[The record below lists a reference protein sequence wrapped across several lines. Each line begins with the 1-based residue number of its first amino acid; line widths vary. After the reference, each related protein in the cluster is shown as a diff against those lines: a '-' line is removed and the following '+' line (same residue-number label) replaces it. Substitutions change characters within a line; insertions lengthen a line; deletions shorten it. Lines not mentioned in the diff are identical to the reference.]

1 MGQLLLEARDGFDHV
16 IIDLPPLSPMVD
28 ALSMLQWT
36 DGFMLVVEW
45 GRTPRRLVRT
55 TIERE
60 PQLESGLVGVVLN
73 KVNFDRLARYS
84 ELGESE
90 RYIRA
95 YDTYYRVH
103 PAAER

>member
-1 MGQLLLEARDGFDHV
+1 MSQLLDEARDAFDYV
-16 IIDLPPLSPMVD
+16 IVDLPPLNPMVD
-28 ALSMLQWT
+28 ALSILPLT
-36 DGFMLVVEW
+36 DGFMLIVEW
-45 GRTPRRLVRT
+45 GRTPRRLVRS

-60 PQLESGLVGVVLN
+60 PQFENGLVGVVLN

-84 ELGESE
+84 ELGDSE

-103 PAAER
+103 SAAEP